1 MPSQHAGAVSRCLRE
16 GASPASQG
24 VSSVPLSADANL
36 QLDPSAGTSRTAS
49 HTRVLEVFQEGGMG

>member
-36 QLDPSAGTSRTAS
+36 QLDPSAGT
-49 HTRVLEVFQEGGMG
+49 